1 MKTRRLSI
9 SPIALRLLVLLAILV
24 AWEAVPRLGLAPKVL
39 IAPLSATLSVGFE
52 KAGMFAQALA
62 LTMTEIALGLV
73 IAYGLGG
80 VIGLVLGAVRPL
92 RGTVLPL
99 VSSIYAVPFVVIYP
113 LLTAWTGIGPE
124 SKVIFAGVYG
134 LFPMVLATAAGVQT
148 VDYALVRAA
157 RSMGAKPHQ
166 ILLEILVPA
175 AFPSILSGL
184 RLGGA
189 LVAIGVVV
197 AEMLA
202 ATGGIG
208 FLITQSRTMFQTAEV
223 YFGILLV
230 LVVAGLLD
238 WCIGYIERRMTA
250 WQPRKATPQ

>member
-9 SPIALRLLVLLAILV
+9 SPSALRRVVLLAILV

-113 LLTAWTGIGPE
+113 LLTAWTGIGPV

-148 VDYALVRAA
+148 VAHAQVHAA
-157 RSMGAKPHQ
+157 RTMGAKTHQ
-166 ILLEILVPA
+166 ITFEIPVPA

-184 RLGGA
+184 R
-189 LVAIGVVV
+189 
-197 AEMLA
+197 
-202 ATGGIG
+202 TGG
-208 FLITQSRTMFQTAEV
+208 
-223 YFGILLV
+223 
-230 LVVAGLLD
+230 
-238 WCIGYIERRMTA
+238 
-250 WQPRKATPQ
+250 